1 MQSQTKGFLFATLGS
16 LSAALFFVPYKK
28 ALETTDP
35 QTYLLAVYIFGF
47 LFSLVGSVAKKNTIR
62 INKTTLWG
70 ALLFATLSVVGNYA
84 IGRSMEG
91 IDPSVTV
98 LITRTQVMMVL
109 FMGWLFLREEMVKFL
124 IPGALTA
131 FLGFFLMSYNDSVQL
146 GGELV
151 FYMWALAAAFCFG
164 ISQVILKSII
174 HQIEPVTLNFLRL
187 LMGCVFIALIPGVMT
202 EIQSIGADIWCYA
215 AASAFFGPLISRLA
229 YMYSVRYIPVSQS
242 TLFIMLSPVFTAM
255 LSWGLLGLFP
265 TVQQMVGGAIVM
277 LGILMPVL
285 YLLRGKEKKTE
296 AS

>member
-1 MQSQTKGFLFATLGS
+1 MRPQTKGFLFATLGS

-35 QTYLLAVYIFGF
+35 QTYLLAVYIIGF
-47 LFSLVGSVAKKNTIR
+47 LFSLVGSAAKKNTIK
-62 INKTTLWG
+62 INKMTLWG
-70 ALLFATLSVVGNYA
+70 AFLFAVLSVVGNYA

-98 LITRTQVMMVL
+98 LITRTQVIMVL

-131 FLGFFLMSYNDSVQL
+131 FSGFFLMSYNENFTL
-146 GGELV
+146 GGELG
-151 FYMWALAAAFCFG
+151 FYLWAVMAALCFG
-164 ISQVILKSII
+164 VSQVVLKSII

-187 LMGCVFIALIPGVMT
+187 LMGCAFIAFIPGVMT
-202 EIQSIGADIWCYA
+202 EIVKISAEIWGYA
-215 AASAFFGPLISRLA
+215 VASAFFGPLISRLS

-242 TLFIMLSPVFTAM
+242 TLFIMLSPVFTAIM
-255 LSWGLLGLFP
+255 SWVFLGLFP
-265 TVQQMVGGAIVM
+265 TVQQMVGGGVVM

-285 YLLRGKEKKTE
+285 YLLRTNGKSSER
-296 AS
+296 